1 MVDEDCSRGDEI
13 WLQNP
18 YALTYLP
25 FWTSMFTLFRMP
37 FELYGE
43 ALVLTRSDD
52 NEAAKMLRRAMLGIE
67 SVSRTAQG
75 LPQLIRTRVF
85 LSRALRNIGEEDE
98 AKIQCVKKSCIVL
111 FYLIPMRS
119 VKLGSSTGSAR
130 TRV

>member
-1 MVDEDCSRGDEI
+1 MPKP
-13 WLQNP
+13 WLTRTV
-18 YALTYLP
+18 LVEMMFGCKIRTLYLP
-25 FWTSMFTLFRMP
+25 FWTCMFTLFRMP

-43 ALVLTRSDD
+43 ALVLTRTDD

-98 AKIQCVKKSCIVL
+98 AKIQCVKKSCIL

-119 VKLGSSTGSAR
+119 VKHG
-130 TRV
+130 